1 MKNIIAKIKQV
12 HPLSDEALNALVSE
26 MEVKYYP
33 KNTCIVHSG
42 TTDRM
47 VYFIEEGI
55 TQSVFHHDGKD
66 TTTWFSKEGDVTF
79 GMDSLY
85 YNRPSI
91 ESIETLED

>member
-12 HPLSDEALNALVSE
+12 HPLSDEALNALISE

-55 TQSVFHHDGKD
+55 TRSVFHHDGKD
-66 TTTWFSKEGDVTF
+66 PPPGSARKVMLPSGWIRCTTTGH
-79 GMDSLY
+79 
-85 YNRPSI
+85 R
-91 ESIETLED
+91 

>member
-26 MEVKYYP
+26 MEEKYYP

-47 VYFIEEGI
+47 VYFIEEVSPGRF
-55 TQSVFHHDGKD
+55 S
-66 TTTWFSKEGDVTF
+66 TTTGKIPLPGSARR
-79 GMDSLY
+79 GML
-85 YNRPSI
+85 PSGWI
-91 ESIETLED
+91 RSTTTGHR